1 VDFNRLGSKEPQMR
15 AITSIGSCIVAG
27 LLGIAMLVP
36 AAEKQHKAYGIEKRT
51 LWTTSHVQGSPEP
64 PSPYQLEV
72 AFPKLRFDQPLELTE
87 FPDLTKPGS
96 RFAVAER
103 KGKIYTFENSPDTS
117 DKHLLLDAKHNIYG
131 LAFHPRFA
139 QNGYFYVMSI
149 TADEKPDGSRVSR
162 YRLKKTDPPEADP
175 SSETVLFVWPSGG
188 HNGGCLRFGPDGYLY
203 IACGDGSGIADGL
216 ETGQDI
222 NDVLASILRIDVD
235 RPDQDRNYYVPSDN
249 PFVNTKG
256 ARPEVWAYGLRQAW
270 KFGFDSETGD
280 LWAGE
285 VGQDLWESVYK
296 IEKGGNYGWS
306 VMEGS
311 HPFRPQR
318 KKGPTPIIP
327 PIVEHNH
334 DEFRCLVGGY
344 VYHGKRFPELEGAYI
359 YGDYDTG
366 RVRMFRY
373 DPAKKKA
380 TDNRELTDTQLRI
393 VCWGQDSA
401 GEVYAV
407 DYMGGRIYQLA
418 HAPPP
423 APDAPK
429 FPRRL
434 SETGLFASTKD
445 HIPAAG
451 VIPYS
456 VNAELWADGASKER
470 FLAIPGDGKIEYE
483 TMTYPQPAPGAHP
496 GWKFPT
502 GTVMVKTFSLEQ
514 EAGNPQSRRRLETRL
529 LVGERVAG
537 DEDVGDQVWSGYTYV
552 WNDDQT
558 DADLLDAGGLDRKYT
573 IKDAKAPNGV
583 REQVWHF
590 PSRAQCTMCHTMSA
604 KYVLGVNT
612 LQMNRDHDYGG
623 AIANQLATLEH
634 LGMFTKALPKPPEQ
648 LPHMVDYR
656 DKAADLD
663 ARARSYLHA
672 NCSHCHRKWG
682 GGNADFQLL
691 FPLEL
696 KDTGTLDVRP
706 AHGTLDLDDA
716 RLLAA
721 RAPDRSLIYQRM
733 ARRGLGQMPQ
743 VASNIVDQEGV
754 ELIREWIKQLQR

>member
-15 AITSIGSCIVAG
+15 AITSIGSCVVAG
-27 LLGIAMLVP
+27 LLGIAMLLP
-36 AAEKQHKAYGIEKRT
+36 AAEKQHKADGIEKRT
-51 LWTTSHVQGSPEP
+51 LWTTSRVQGSPEP

-72 AFPKLRFDQPLELTE
+72 AFPKLRFDQPLELTQV
-87 FPDLTKPGS
+87 PGGN

-103 KGKIYTFENSPDTS
+103 KGKVYTFENRLDAG

-139 QNGYFYVMSI
+139 ENGYFYVMSI

-162 YRLKKTDPPEADP
+162 YKLKKINPPEADP
-175 SSETVLFVWPSGG
+175 ASETVLFVWPSGG

-222 NDVLASILRIDVD
+222 GDVLASILRIDVD
-235 RPDQDRNYYVPSDN
+235 HADEGRNYRVPADN

-270 KFGFDSETGD
+270 KFGFDSATGN

-327 PIVEHNH
+327 PVVEHNH

-366 RVRMFRY
+366 RVWMFRY
-373 DPAKKKA
+373 DREKKKA

-423 APDAPK
+423 SPNAPK
-429 FPRRL
+429 FPRKL

-445 HIPAAG
+445 HIPAPG

-552 WNDDQT
+552 WNDAQT

-590 PSRAQCTMCHTMSA
+590 PSRAQCTMCHTMAA
-604 KYVLGVNT
+604 KYLLGVNT
-612 LQMNRDHDYGG
+612 LQMNRDHEYGG

-634 LGMFTKALPKPPEQ
+634 LGIFSKPLPKLPEQ

-656 DKAADLD
+656 DKAAGLD

-691 FPLEL
+691 FPLAL

-706 AHGTLDLDDA
+706 AHGALDLDDA

-721 RAPDRSLIYQRM
+721 GAPDRSLIYQRM

-743 VASNIVDQEGV
+743 VASNLVDQEGV
-754 ELIREWIKQLQR
+754 ELIREWIKQLPH